1 MLTEIFKNVEERMDQ
16 AVEHL
21 KHELAT
27 VRTGRATLAIFDGV
41 RVDAYGS
48 ASPLNQVAKLGVPDA
63 SLITI
68 QPYDP
73 ALIGDIERAIHA
85 AGLDLNPAN
94 DGKVI
99 RVPIPAL
106 TSERRQMLVKRVHTL
121 GEETKNGIR
130 HIRRD
135 GNAEIKKLEK
145 EKSISEDDEHR
156 SYDEVQK
163 KTEELCSL
171 VDDLIRHKDKELQE
185 A

>member
-1 MLTEIFKNVEERMDQ
+1 MLTEIFKDVDERMRQ
-16 AVEHL
+16 AVEHM

-27 VRTGRATLAIFDGV
+27 VRTGRASLAIFDGI

-73 ALIGDIERAIHA
+73 ALIGDIEKAIQSSDL
-85 AGLDLNPAN
+85 GLNPAN
-94 DGKVI
+94 DGKLI
-99 RVPIPAL
+99 RVPIPPL
-106 TSERRQMLVKRVHTL
+106 TSERRQMLSKRVHTL

-145 EKSISEDDEHR
+145 AKSISEDDEHR
-156 SYDEVQK
+156 AYDDVQK
-163 KTEELCSL
+163 KTEETCSQ
-171 VDDLIRHKDKELQE
+171 VDDLVRHKDKELQE
-185 A
+185 V